1 MQSKDFTDI
10 DCEPVGQVKLKL
22 LPLPCVVLVHEGS
35 TTEDILDTAIGPTLA
50 CRKTAGDLV
59 CLKYGDIPKGDTSR

>member
-10 DCEPVGQVKLKL
+10 DCEAVGQMKLKW
-22 LPLPCVVLVHEGS
+22 LPLPCIILAHERS
-35 TTEDILDTAIGPTLA
+35 TTQDILDTAIGPTLA
-50 CRKTAGDLV
+50 RRKTAGDLV